1 MKAPNDEFHT
11 RSDDRAAQERLGRIA
26 EAYQLLGGVR
36 LLSFLRWAREP
47 DVMACGLVNKA
58 LDEGA
63 GLEVLAG
70 DGGEWGY
77 VLEAEAIGDERY
89 RIRFGC
95 MEGRGDGDGGTWLVS
110 FDAEGRVREGELVS
124 AWIG

>member
-1 MKAPNDEFHT
+1 MNVAKDDFHT
-11 RSDDRAAQERLGRIA
+11 RSDDRAAQARLGSIA
-26 EAYQLLGGVR
+26 HTFRMLGDIR

-47 DVMACGLVNKA
+47 DIFACSLINKA
-58 LDEGA
+58 LDQGA

-77 VLEAEAIGDERY
+77 VLEASEAGENRY

-95 MEGRGDGDGGTWLVS
+95 VEGREAGDGGTWLVT
-110 FDAEGRVREGELVS
+110 FDDAGRVAEGRLEG
-124 AWIG
+124 AWIN